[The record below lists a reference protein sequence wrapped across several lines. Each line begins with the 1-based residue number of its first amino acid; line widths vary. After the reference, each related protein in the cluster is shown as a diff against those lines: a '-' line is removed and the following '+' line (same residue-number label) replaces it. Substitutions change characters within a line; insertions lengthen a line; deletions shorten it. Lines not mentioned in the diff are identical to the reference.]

1 MIYWSVVFVIIK
13 AAIGSWAQQNL
24 VDAAKDND
32 LFAIIRREKVVE
44 KCPKCKKIIEEY
56 PHTCK
61 DKYLD
66 DYEKDKGADAYDSG
80 GDYGDGE
87 DLS

>member
-1 MIYWSVVFVIIK
+1 M
-13 AAIGSWAQQNL
+13 
-24 VDAAKDND
+24 
-32 LFAIIRREKVVE
+32 E
-44 KCPKCKKIIEEY
+44 KCKKCKKIIEEY

-66 DYEKDKGADAYDSG
+66 DYEHDKGGDAYDSG

-87 DLS
+87 DLSQKICAVLITLNDEEL